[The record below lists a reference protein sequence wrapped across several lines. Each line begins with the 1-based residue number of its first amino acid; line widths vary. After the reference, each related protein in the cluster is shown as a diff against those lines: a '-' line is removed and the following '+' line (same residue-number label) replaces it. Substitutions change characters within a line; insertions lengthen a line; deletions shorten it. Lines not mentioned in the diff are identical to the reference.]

1 MASAGRARAGRQGG
15 EEEGEE
21 DRPPPRFYH
30 LRPVEGKGLKPI
42 VLRESE
48 TVVVGRSERLG
59 ISNAKIGAK
68 HLECRLTLSPVVA
81 VELRASE
88 VVYVKD
94 RFGVLKML
102 KANFIGYL
110 KMGEVLYLCATKGNK
125 LPQYGYILTE
135 GMPKTRKASDARG
148 NEEPASADA
157 PTGEGK
163 DCIDLLDDH
172 SDGEGGATDTAAR
185 EQSAKRNTSE
195 KGKKKR
201 QPSQPK
207 AENEGKGTA
216 DDPCELLSSD
226 DEVVISEPDQKSKAR
241 NNGTTTKKG
250 GRSADKT
257 TAGRGQGGRGKE
269 KAKGKSK
276 EPERDPPKSQREES
290 GQRRGF
296 QDNTSQAAGAGP
308 SSTGFTNHT
317 HAPYGVPHVPP
328 EPAPNHHDDTPLVT
342 TRRANLL
349 TTWRRFKAAHTRS
362 NELLIMLRAKQE
374 EYRVAVAQGRMFSH
388 GSSSYQAQLIN
399 VTRVGAAV
407 EELMRLHHVAI
418 TEVTVI
424 AAQYK
429 RAVEELDNAILTMKR
444 QRHASTHQRHG
455 EAKATDF
462 QAEVKAWE
470 LVEQTA
476 DLNVFPAGEL
486 KRIAIA
492 MGVDVTGCLEKSEFV
507 KSIAAKRDNG
517 KEAWLVRKR
526 KRGAEEEIAA
536 RQRKKLAELRNEEA
550 KREADEGAQASAKQ
564 FAASQVAAW
573 ARNADLRLFL
583 QRCGITVEGTGRT
596 KKALA
601 GAYKRA
607 MLKFHPD
614 RTQKDSTEQR
624 ILAAEVTKWITHA
637 WQNLS

>member
-1 MASAGRARAGRQGG
+1 MSSGDQ
-15 EEEGEE
+15 
-21 DRPPPRFYH
+21 PRFYH

-42 VLRESE
+42 VLREAE
-48 TVVVGRSERLG
+48 TVVVGRGERLG
-59 ISNAKIGAK
+59 ISSAKIGAK

-110 KMGEVLYLCATKGNK
+110 KMGEVLYLCANK
-125 LPQYGYILTE
+125 QPQFGYILTE
-135 GMPKTRKASDARG
+135 GMPKTRKGSAGRG
-148 NEEPASADA
+148 DEEPAPADA
-157 PTGEGK
+157 PRAEAKGEE
-163 DCIDLLDDH
+163 CIDLLNDPSDDECEVPG
-172 SDGEGGATDTAAR
+172 SAAR
-185 EQSAKRNTSE
+185 KQSAKR
-195 KGKKKR
+195 KADGKTQTEWRPK
-201 QPSQPK
+201 QPD
-207 AENEGKGTA
+207 ADTDEGKGTA
-216 DDPCELLSSD
+216 EDPCELLSSD
-226 DEVVISEPDQKSKAR
+226 DEVVVSEPEQKSKAR
-241 NNGTTTKKG
+241 TTKKG
-250 GRSADKT
+250 GRGAGKT
-257 TAGRGQGGRGKE
+257 AAGRGQGGRGKE
-269 KAKGKSK
+269 KVKGKSK
-276 EPERDPPKSQREES
+276 EAERDPPKPQREEPKQH
-290 GQRRGF
+290 GGF
-296 QDNTSQAAGAGP
+296 QDGAHQAGGAGP
-308 SSTGFTNHT
+308 SNAGFTNHT
-317 HAPYGVPHVPP
+317 QVPHLPP
-328 EPAPNHHDDTPLVT
+328 EPAPSHSDDTPLVL
-342 TRRANLL
+342 TRRANLM
-349 TTWRRFKAAHTRS
+349 TTWRAFKAAHTRS
-362 NELLIMLRAKQE
+362 NDILITLRARQE
-374 EYRVAVAQGRMFSH
+374 EYRVSVAQGRMFNQ
-388 GSSSYQAQLIN
+388 GSSSWQAQLIN
-399 VTRVGAAV
+399 MNRIAVTVQEIV
-407 EELMRLHHVAI
+407 KLHQITI

-424 AAQYK
+424 AARHK
-429 RAVEELDNAILTMKR
+429 RATEELDDAILKMQR
-444 QRHASTHQRHG
+444 QRRASAHQRHG

-470 LVEQTA
+470 LVEQTP

-492 MGVDVTGCLEKSEFV
+492 MGVDIAGCLEKSEFV

-526 KRGAEEEIAA
+526 KRGAEEDIAA

-564 FAASQVAAW
+564 RAAAKVAAW

-583 QRCGITVEGTGRT
+583 QRCGITVDGNGRT

-614 RTQKDSTEQR
+614 RTRKDSTEQR